1 MYAEELMNKLKDYP
15 FTTETGDTIMNDQW
29 LVRAIREKC
38 GDAIADYVEKRIG
51 ADYLSPEMLVTVE
64 KLARSISQLE
74 HEVEEISALLDD
86 AEDMAKELK
95 DNA

>member
-1 MYAEELMNKLKDYP
+1 MNAEELMNKLKDYP

>member
-38 GDAIADYVEKRIG
+38 GDAIAGYVEKRIG
-51 ADYLSPEMLVTVE
+51 ADYISPEMLVTVE

>member
-15 FTTETGDTIMNDQW
+15 FTTETGDTIMDDQW

>member
-51 ADYLSPEMLVTVE
+51 ADYLSPEMMVTVE

>member
-1 MYAEELMNKLKDYP
+1 MHAEELMNKLKDYP

-64 KLARSISQLE
+64 KLARSISQME

>member
-86 AEDMAKELK
+86 AENMAKELK

>member
-1 MYAEELMNKLKDYP
+1 MHAEELMNKLKDYP

-51 ADYLSPEMLVTVE
+51 ADYLSPEMMVTVE